1 MSGSSIMPL
10 SPNEAADALRDISQT
25 ENRSAKAYGY
35 HMMSPHLLLWG
46 AIWLGEYGGFYLD
59 PRRSGMFSLLSL
71 VGVAGSFLIGW
82 WMKRGRAD
90 HSSWRYGA
98 TLVAAFFFV
107 TAFFAIFHPL
117 SATQIGAF
125 FPLLVAFLYVLMGI
139 WGNAFRM
146 GATGV
151 ALCVITLVGYF
162 YFPATFMLWMAIAGS
177 GALILGGLWM
187 RSV

>member
-1 MSGSSIMPL
+1 MSGSSTMPL

-25 ENRSAKAYGY
+25 ESRSAKAYGY

-59 PRRSGMFSLLSL
+59 PRRSGLFSLLSL

-82 WMKRGRAD
+82 RMKRGRVD
-90 HSSWRYGA
+90 NYSWRYGA
-98 TLVAAFFFV
+98 TIVLAFFFV
-107 TAFFAIFHPL
+107 TAFFAVFPPT
-117 SATQIGAF
+117 SDKQIGAF
-125 FPLLVAFLYVLMGI
+125 FPLLVALLYVLMGI

-146 GATGV
+146 GVIGV
-151 ALCVITLVGYF
+151 ALGVITLVGYF